1 MKKYLW
7 LVSLALSCL
16 FTAYMLMQPPEAA
29 RPRQPGGERKVR
41 DFLGRE
47 VWLPAKAP
55 QRIISLSPSNTE
67 ILYAIQADAAL
78 IAVTEYSDYPPAAQT
93 KPRVGSYQSPDVER
107 IIALQPDVVLS
118 GGNFHSRTIQQL
130 QQAGIPVVAVEPG
143 TMREVLAAIRL
154 IGDVA
159 GRSGEAERVAAA
171 LAGKMA
177 GIRQLTHREPA
188 KTVFV
193 EVWDE
198 PFMTIGGKS
207 YLSDIVTQAGGLNV
221 ARDKPYDYMSCD
233 FEMLYGFNPDIYIA
247 VSHGGLGRKL
257 RMSQHPW
264 VQRLNAIQKQQV
276 YYISDD
282 ILSRPGPRSFDGLE
296 ELASILHPDLM
307 KDWKQK

>member
-7 LVSLALSCL
+7 LVSLTLSCL
-16 FTAYMLMQPPEAA
+16 FTAYMLIQPPEAI
-29 RPRQPGGERKVR
+29 RLRQTGGERKIR

-47 VWLPAKAP
+47 VWLPVKAP

-67 ILYAIQADAAL
+67 ILYAIQAAAAL
-78 IAVTEYSDYPPAAQT
+78 TAVTEYSDYPPEAQS
-93 KPRVGSYQSPDVER
+93 KPRIGSYHSPDVER

-118 GGNFHSRTIQQL
+118 GGNFHYRTIQQL
-130 QQAGIPVVAVEPG
+130 EQAGIPVVAVEPG
-143 TMREVLAAIRL
+143 TMQEVLEAIRL

-159 GRSGEAERVAAA
+159 GRSGEAERVVAA
-171 LAGKMA
+171 LTGKMT
-177 GIRQLTHREPA
+177 GIHQLIRREPA

-207 YLSDIVTQAGGLNV
+207 YLSDIISQAGGLNV
-221 ARDKPYDYMSCD
+221 TRNKPYDYMACD

-257 RMSQHPW
+257 RMSRHPW
-264 VQRLNAIQKQQV
+264 VQRLNAIQEQRM

-296 ELASILHPDLM
+296 ELAFILHPDLM
-307 KDWKQK
+307 KDWKRK